1 MKKIL
6 FVCMGNICRSPTA
19 EGVLRHAAFNRG
31 LGDDILVDSAGTI
44 DFHNGQPPDL
54 RATQHAAK
62 RGYDLT
68 QIRARQINQPDY
80 ELFDYVLAMDKQ
92 NIAWLKKQIPTV
104 YAHKLQL
111 FLHFSEKYKGRD
123 VPDPY
128 YCNANGFETVLDMVE
143 DGVQGLIAHLIE
155 ADAAALNKE

>member
-19 EGVLRHAAFNRG
+19 EGVLRHVAFNRG
-31 LGDDILVDSAGTI
+31 LDSEIIVDSAGTI
-44 DFHNGQPPDL
+44 GFHTGEPPDK
-54 RATQHAAK
+54 RAVQHAAK

-68 QIRARQINQPDY
+68 QIRAREINQPDY

-92 NIAWLKKQIPTV
+92 NIAWLRKQIPNQF
-104 YAHKLQL
+104 AHKLRL
-111 FLHFSEKYKGRD
+111 FLEFSEKYAGRD

-128 YCNANGFETVLDMVE
+128 YGNANGFETVLDMVE
-143 DGVQGLIAHLIE
+143 DGVHGLIAHLLE
-155 ADAAALNKE
+155 ANATTKNKK